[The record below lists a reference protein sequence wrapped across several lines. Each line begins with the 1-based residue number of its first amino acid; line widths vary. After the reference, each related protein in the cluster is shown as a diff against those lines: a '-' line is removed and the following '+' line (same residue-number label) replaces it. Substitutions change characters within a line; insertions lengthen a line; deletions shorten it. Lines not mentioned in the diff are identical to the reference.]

1 MPQAS
6 KLKCQNL
13 FEVAINFF
21 FDQDD
26 FFEILLKAF
35 GNRNNEKIQKSLI
48 KLYGITKCIR
58 LHCALKWVNYLSGW
72 PIKKTIQFSTE
83 N

>member
-13 FEVAINFF
+13 FEVAIKFF

-26 FFEILLKAF
+26 FFEILLKAV
-35 GNRNNEKIQKSLI
+35 GNPNNEKFKKVSSNCMELKLKSVLGSI
-48 KLYGITKCIR
+48 VL
-58 LHCALKWVNYLSGW
+58 
-72 PIKKTIQFSTE
+72 
-83 N
+83 

>member
-21 FDQDD
+21 DQED

-35 GNRNNEKIQKSLI
+35 GNQNNDKFKKVSSNCMELQSVLGSIVL
-48 KLYGITKCIR
+48 
-58 LHCALKWVNYLSGW
+58 WSG
-72 PIKKTIQFSTE
+72 
-83 N
+83 